1 MVGGRLKAMTAKSR
15 SVLWSFNYAIGGV
28 VYALR
33 TQRNMR
39 IHMVAALV
47 TLLGTLALRVSAIGV
62 AAVVFA
68 ISLVFVTELVNT
80 AIEAA
85 VDLSTENYD
94 PLAKVA
100 KDVAAGAVLI
110 AASNAVVIAYLV
122 LFSPVQRYFQGGL
135 TWASAAPPALT
146 VVSLGITLLL
156 VIVLKALSREGSFVH
171 GGWPSGHAALAFG
184 AAMALGYATKSA
196 GALVLA
202 LFIAVLVAQ
211 SRVEGEIHTVPQV
224 LLGAMLGTLTVTA
237 VYQLFFR

>member
-1 MVGGRLKAMTAKSR
+1 MPPTSR
-15 SVLWSFNYAIGGV
+15 SILWSFNYAISGV

-39 IHMVAALV
+39 IHVAAAALTLIGALV
-47 TLLGTLALRVSAIGV
+47 LGVSPLGLAAI
-62 AAVVFA
+62 VFA

-85 VDLSTENYD
+85 VDLATEGFD

-110 AASNAVVIAYLV
+110 AATNALVVAYLV
-122 LFSPVQRYFQGGL
+122 LFGPVQRIAQQGLSLVEAGPATLTVIALGL
-135 TWASAAPPALT
+135 T
-146 VVSLGITLLL
+146 LLV
-156 VIVLKALSREGSFVH
+156 VIVLKAASREGSFVH

-184 AAMALGYATKSA
+184 AAMALGYVTSSA
-196 GALVLA
+196 SAFALA

-211 SRVEGEIHTVPQV
+211 SRVEGEIHTIPQV
-224 LLGAMLGTLTVTA
+224 VLGALLGSLTVTA
-237 VYQLFFR
+237 VYQVFFR